1 VWSRPVHEL
10 PGYYRSTPRRL
21 TGRKVPRASHNLVQK
36 ALTGVQPTL
45 TLLLPQTVLLVGGL
59 GTRLRS
65 ETGDLPKAMIDVNGM
80 PFLERILIHLRSF
93 EIESA
98 ILAVSHGRE
107 SIETHFG
114 DGTARGMSITYTRET
129 QPLGTAGALRQALP
143 LLKGG
148 QVLVLNGD
156 SFVDLDYR
164 AMLRFHRARGN
175 QLTIAA
181 VQRSDC
187 RDFGRLRISNSN
199 VVAFAEKEH
208 RDPSAGYI
216 NAGVYV
222 FDRQLIETIP
232 PGVVRSLEKEVFPS
246 ILSRG
251 DCIGAYCIQN
261 YFMDLG
267 TPERLQQ
274 LRVDF
279 AQGLVP
285 LRGVDTL
292 TRRSHN

>member
-1 VWSRPVHEL
+1 MLWF
-10 PGYYRSTPRRL
+10 YAPRID
-21 TGRKVPRASHNLVQK
+21 RAQITSSFAHNLVQK
-36 ALTGVQPTL
+36 ALTEVQPTL
-45 TLLLPQTVLLVGGL
+45 TSLLPQAVLLVGGL

-65 ETGDLPKAMIDVNGM
+65 ETGDLPKAMIEVSGM
-80 PFLERILIHLRSF
+80 PFLERILIHLRSS

-107 SIETHFG
+107 SIEDHFR
-114 DGTARGMSITYTRET
+114 DRTASGISITYSRET

-143 LLKGG
+143 LLKGD

-156 SFVDLDYR
+156 SFVDLDYYE
-164 AMLRFHRARGN
+164 MLRFHRVQEN

-181 VQRSDC
+181 VQTSDC
-187 RDFGRLRISNSN
+187 RDFGRLRVSNGD

-208 RDPSAGYI
+208 RDRSAGYI

-222 FDRQLIETIP
+222 FDRALIETIP
-232 PGVVRSLEKEVFPS
+232 PGVVQSLEKEVFPS
-246 ILSRG
+246 ILSRSG
-251 DCIGAYCIQN
+251 RIGAYCIQS

-279 AQGLVP
+279 AQGVVP
-285 LRGVDTL
+285 LRGVETV
-292 TRRSHN
+292 TRRSHA

>member
-1 VWSRPVHEL
+1 
-10 PGYYRSTPRRL
+10 
-21 TGRKVPRASHNLVQK
+21 
-36 ALTGVQPTL
+36 
-45 TLLLPQTVLLVGGL
+45 
-59 GTRLRS
+59 
-65 ETGDLPKAMIDVNGM
+65 M
-80 PFLERILIHLRSF
+80 PFLERVLIHLRSF

-107 SIETHFG
+107 SIEAHFG

-143 LLKGG
+143 LLKGD

-164 AMLRFHRARGN
+164 AMLRFHRVRGN
-175 QLTIAA
+175 QLTMAA

-187 RDFGRLRISNSN
+187 RDFGRLRISNRN

-208 RDPSAGYI
+208 RDSSAGYI

-232 PGVVRSLEKEVFPS
+232 PGVVRSLEEEVFPS

-251 DCIGAYCIQN
+251 DGIGAYCIQS

-274 LRVDF
+274 LRGDF

>member
-1 VWSRPVHEL
+1 MLWFYAP
-10 PGYYRSTPRRL
+10 PT
-21 TGRKVPRASHNLVQK
+21 TGRKVPQASRKIGQQV
-36 ALTGVQPTL
+36 LTGIQSTL
-45 TLLLPQTVLLVGGL
+45 TSLLPQTVLLVGGL

-65 ETGDLPKAMIDVNGM
+65 ETGDLPKAMIDVHGM
-80 PFLERILIHLRSF
+80 PFLERILIHLRSS

-107 SIETHFG
+107 SIETHFR
-114 DGTARGMSITYTRET
+114 DGTACGMSITYTRET
-129 QPLGTAGALRQALP
+129 QALGTAGALRQALH
-143 LLKGG
+143 LLKGD

-156 SFVDLDYR
+156 SFVDLDYH
-164 AMLRFHRARGN
+164 AMLKFHRARGN

-181 VQRSDC
+181 VHRSDC
-187 RDFGRLRISNSN
+187 RDFGRLRISNGN

-222 FDRQLIETIP
+222 FDRELIETIP
-232 PGVVRSLEKEVFPS
+232 SGVVRSLEKEVFPS
-246 ILSRG
+246 MLSRG
-251 DCIGAYCIQN
+251 DCIGAYCVQS

-285 LRGVDTL
+285 LRGVDTV

>member
-1 VWSRPVHEL
+1 MLWFYAPPIE
-10 PGYYRSTPRRL
+10 GRRAL
-21 TGRKVPRASHNLVQK
+21 RASLNMAQK
-36 ALTGVQPTL
+36 AVTRAQPTS
-45 TLLLPQTVLLVGGL
+45 TSLLPQTVLLVGGL

-80 PFLERILIHLRSF
+80 PFLERVLLHLRSS
-93 EIESA
+93 EVESA

-107 SIETHFG
+107 SIETHFR
-114 DGTARGMSITYTRET
+114 DGAARGMSITYTRET

-143 LLKGG
+143 LLTGDL
-148 QVLVLNGD
+148 VLVLNGD

-187 RDFGRLRISNSN
+187 RDFGRLRISKGN
-199 VVAFAEKEH
+199 VVAFAEKEQ

-222 FDRQLIETIP
+222 FDRRLIETIP

-251 DCIGAYCIQN
+251 DGIGAYCIQS
-261 YFMDLG
+261 YFIDLG

-274 LRVDF
+274 LRLDF
-279 AQGLVP
+279 AHGLVP
-285 LRGVDTL
+285 LRGVDTV
-292 TRRSHN
+292 TRPSHT